1 MRKRKLRLRRR
12 AKVAAFV
19 LSTALVFGVTTAQLD
34 DPNRVYAPTLLISET
49 TQLPSDIEVGTP
61 VQNFEVFEKAK
72 FEQKEAARLAAE
84 TEQKRIQE
92 LSSRGGQTQFRL
104 SESERRVVECMVQ
117 GEAGGESYKGKMLV
131 AQCIMNGCIE
141 SNMQPSQVRKQ
152 YQYSGWKTNVSEET
166 KQAVRAVFDNGEKVV
181 NEPILWFYAPKYC
194 KGKFHETQTHVIT
207 EGSHKF
213 FMRNPK

>member
-1 MRKRKLRLRRR
+1 MKKRKLKLRKR

-19 LSTALVFGVTTAQLD
+19 LSAALVFGVTGQLE
-34 DPNRVYAPTLLISET
+34 DPNMAYPPALVAE
-49 TQLPSDIEVGTP
+49 TQLPSGVEVGTIA
-61 VQNFEVFEKAK
+61 QNFETLEKAK
-72 FEQKEAARLAAE
+72 ANKAKAEKAAAE
-84 TEQKRIQE
+84 EARKAQE
-92 LSSRGGQTQFRL
+92 LSSRGGQSTFRL

-117 GEAGGESYKGKMLV
+117 GEAGGESYKGKQLV
-131 AQCIMNGCIE
+131 ALCILNGCIE

-181 NEPILWFYAPKYC
+181 QEPILWFYAPKYC

-207 EGSHKF
+207 EGNHKF
-213 FMRNPK
+213 FMRNP